1 MSGHDPRDSG
11 GFGCGGIASAWPWP
25 PSWSQLEAMSAGRTE
40 VDNTQ
45 RVAYNH
51 RRGRKAALQAIVKY
65 APGKGHVEIRE
76 VAEPTAGPGQV
87 KVEVKAAG
95 VCGSDLHILH
105 DEIAIPI
112 EPPVIMGHEFAGV
125 VVELGAG
132 VEGLHLGDRV
142 TCETTA
148 WSCGQCLPC
157 RLGHYNMCASR
168 KVVGY
173 AVDGCFARYCVVNQ
187 QQVHRLPDNV
197 DFLAGALTEPLA
209 CCVHAVLELSSITA
223 GDVVVITGPGPIGLL
238 CLQLAKAAGGYA
250 IACGVSS
257 DAGRLDLARR
267 LGADLTVDVAAED
280 ALARIYEQTAGRGA
294 DLFLECAGAPAAA
307 RLGLQATR
315 RGGQYTQVG
324 LFAGPFELEFDLIA
338 YRELRVTG
346 SLGQRWT
353 SWQRALALMA
363 HGQVDTRS
371 LVSHTMPLEEWRE
384 AFRLSEEKQGLKIV
398 LEPKG

>member
-1 MSGHDPRDSG
+1 M
-11 GFGCGGIASAWPWP
+11 
-25 PSWSQLEAMSAGRTE
+25 
-40 VDNTQ
+40 
-45 RVAYNH
+45 
-51 RRGRKAALQAIVKY
+51 QAIVKY
-65 APGKGHVEIRE
+65 APGKGHVEIRD
-76 VAEPTAGPGQV
+76 VAEPVPGPGQV

-95 VCGSDLHILH
+95 VCGSDLHIYH

-112 EPPVIMGHEFAGV
+112 EPPVVMGHEFSGV
-125 VVELGAG
+125 IVELGTG
-132 VEGLHLGDRV
+132 VKGLRIGDRV

-148 WSCGQCLPC
+148 WSCGQCPPC
-157 RLGHYNMCASR
+157 RVGHYNMCANR
-168 KVVGY
+168 RVVGY

-187 QQVHRLPDNV
+187 RQVHPLPENV

-238 CLQLAKAAGGYA
+238 CLQLARAAGGYV
-250 IACGVSS
+250 IVCGASP

-267 LGADLTVDVAAED
+267 LGADLAVDVGAED
-280 ALARIYEQTAGRGA
+280 ALARIYEETAGQGA

-315 RGGQYTQVG
+315 REGQYTQVG
-324 LFAGPFELEFDLIA
+324 LFSGPFALEFDLIA

-346 SLGQRWT
+346 SLGQHWT

-363 HGQVDTRS
+363 QGQVDTRA
-371 LVSHTMPLEEWRE
+371 LVSHTLPLDQWRE
-384 AFRLSEEKQGLKIV
+384 AFRLFEEKQGLKIV
-398 LEPKG
+398 LEPAG